1 MNFEKYVPD
10 IWMTVPEKREAVL
23 KVARLWNEA
32 MAKFNDPGSD
42 DIDELVPIAKY
53 DDAFVEFV
61 EVCERPCKFFVIGDT
76 AYITHNTSEIHA
88 SAEELIINEIFF
100 CIAKVSKARLAYG
113 GSRGIKIANVFTCGA
128 IQEKYPD
135 GGVTTMSAARAG
147 KNPLLVLEV
156 AFTHERLAEHI
167 LECASYLTTY
177 VADCMYAIGVYMP
190 PRTSHFELTLFI
202 MRRKVAPNARDIEK
216 LYGTSRRLPKCRK
229 KKLSQVTLSKE
240 YIEKNLDV
248 YLDFVAKLTEE
259 DINRDAT
266 ITFALKGDIFFAE
279 EDIQVT
285 IPNEDLQAFYRDWHT
300 WRARRLSSQRK

>member
-32 MAKFNDPGSD
+32 MARFNDPGSD
-42 DIDELVPIAKY
+42 DIDEPVPIAKY

-61 EVCERPCKFFVIGDT
+61 EVCERPCKFFVIGDM
-76 AYITHNTSEIHA
+76 AYMTQNTTELHGSIETLVIHEIG
-88 SAEELIINEIFF
+88 S
-100 CIAKVSKARLAYG
+100 CVSKHSKQEIVWG
-113 GSRGIKIANVFTCGA
+113 GSSFVHLANVFSCGA
-128 IQEKYPD
+128 IQKKYYD
-135 GGVTTMSAARAG
+135 GKITTLSAMAAR

-190 PRTSHFELTLFI
+190 PRTSRFELTLFI

-248 YLDFVAKLTEE
+248 YLDFVANIAEE
-259 DINRDAT
+259 DINHGAT
-266 ITFALKGDIFFAE
+266 ITFTLKGDVFSSD
-279 EDIQVT
+279 EDIQIT
-285 IPNEDLQAFYRDWHT
+285 ILNEYLRIFLEDWHT
-300 WRARRLSSQRK
+300 WRARRLSSRRK

>member
-42 DIDELVPIAKY
+42 DIDEPVPIAKY

-76 AYITHNTSEIHA
+76 AYITHNTSEVHC
-88 SAEELIINEIFF
+88 SAGGFVTHVIRSCVE
-100 CIAKVSKARLAYG
+100 KTSKQQIVDA
-113 GSRGIKIANVFTCGA
+113 GSSPVKFVNLFTCGA
-128 IQEKYPD
+128 IQEKYYD
-135 GGVTTMSAARAG
+135 GMITTLSAMAAR
-147 KNPLLVLEV
+147 KNPLLTLEV
-156 AFTHERLAEHI
+156 AFTHESLAQLI
-167 LECASYLTTY
+167 VECASYLTPYIT
-177 VADCMYAIGVYMP
+177 DCIYTIGIYIAP
-190 PRTSHFELTLFI
+190 STARFEFILFI

-229 KKLSQVTLSKE
+229 KKLSLVTLSKE
-240 YIEKNLDV
+240 YIEKNLDA

-259 DINRDAT
+259 DINRGAT
-266 ITFALKGDIFFAE
+266 ITFTLKGEIFSSD

-285 IPNEDLQAFYRDWHT
+285 ILNEYLRIFLEDWHT
-300 WRARRLSSQRK
+300 WRARRLSSRRK